1 MNETVKNYR
10 LKIIGESLKSFRLQH
25 DLTLYQMAKAIN
37 VRIERVSRIEDGFPV
52 TSEVFIS
59 YIDYCRSKGY
69 EYKHLFSDGAL

>member
-37 VRIERVSRIEDGFPV
+37 VRIERVSRI
-52 TSEVFIS
+52 
-59 YIDYCRSKGY
+59 
-69 EYKHLFSDGAL
+69 